1 MGILGMMV
9 AGGAQ
14 GLANASNQNVAAQ
27 QQLEMENIREGRDD
41 RREALRQ
48 KYLEK
53 NFNIQRQDR
62 KEMARAQMQLDE
74 RNYQRERTDKMA
86 DADVSHRQRIELEG
100 IRESGRNSRSAN
112 SIAAANAR
120 SGSASEEGHRKMQS
134 PEGRAAEDLM
144 RLKLADNERDAFNMA
159 VRLDIVKAA
168 QQNPLTKINDGALLE
183 SVERLTE
190 GLFPQKGRGLLNGGT
205 AVPEV
210 SFDLDNKTGRLIPN
224 GR

>member
-27 QQLEMENIREGRDD
+27 QQLEMENIRGGREDQ
-41 RREALRQ
+41 REALRQ

-53 NFNIQRQDR
+53 NFNLQRQDR
-62 KEMARAQMQLDE
+62 KETAMAQMQLDE
-74 RNYQRERTDKMA
+74 RNYQRNRADRMTDTDM
-86 DADVSHRQRIELEG
+86 SHRQRIELEG

-120 SGSASEEGHRKMQS
+120 SGSTPEGHRKMES
-134 PEGRAAEDLM
+134 PEGKAAADLI
-144 RLKLADNERDAFNMA
+144 RLGLAGNERDAYNMA

-168 QQNPLTKINDGALLE
+168 QQNPLTKINDDTLLK

-190 GLFPQKGRGLLNGGT
+190 GLFPQNGKGLLNGPGN

-210 SFDLDNKTGRLIPN
+210 SFELDNKTGRLVPN